1 MSLFVNLLL
10 YSRSY
15 YCLTPSLLDDFFDQV
30 HKTVLWKKGGMR
42 RRSSERLCSRKQQT
56 NATAIVLRWPGSPDS
71 SLVECRTHDSKVA
84 SLNPGRSGG
93 RIFFYR
99 VNFVCWLLFGCPFHP
114 HVTNLKTSLKK
125 QASHNA
131 WFIFLCLMRHFL
143 AKHFQAKCSFHSSVC
158 CCGLV

>member
-93 RIFFYR
+93 RIFFSR
-99 VNFVCWLLFGCPFHP
+99 VKFVFWLVFGVRSIPVIP
-114 HVTNLKTSLKK
+114 QWHVKK
-125 QASHNA
+125 P
-131 WFIFLCLMRHFL
+131 C
-143 AKHFQAKCSFHSSVC
+143 HSSKSTGGRLHLNTHARLTKRSRYAAVRT
-158 CCGLV
+158 